1 MDTHMFCTSTPL
13 QISAAVNGRGLLYRW
28 PQFLC
33 QEFCRSSKRENR
45 IGWGWRRLISRRQ
58 LVWFTATVNEG
69 SRYVNIEA
77 SAEEKKQIGEEAL
90 EQREE
95 ESAAEKI
102 IEWNAKQNVSDKW
115 SNVKA
120 FQSNEPSTH
129 PSIHPSVHASML
141 STSYPPTHP
150 QSSNPYSQPDILV
163 AIHPATQPASHS
175 QPLTHSSIC
184 PSIYLFIFLS
194 ISVRLYLYAYQS
206 TCMSVMCLSVISLFI
221 NIKCSWRLR
230 RILQQLWGMSKR
242 TNGNEGRETRVND
255 TGLFWKERRE
265 WST

>member
-1 MDTHMFCTSTPL
+1 MDTHMFCTSAPL
-13 QISAAVNGRGLLYRW
+13 QISAAVSGRGLLYRW

-69 SRYVNIEA
+69 SRYVTIEA

-129 PSIHPSVHASML
+129 PSIHPSVHASMQ

-194 ISVRLYLYAYQS
+194 ICPSIPVCISIHLYVCHVSV
-206 TCMSVMCLSVISLFI
+206 CHLSVYQYKMFLEAEKNPPTIMRHEQ
-221 NIKCSWRLR
+221 KDEWK
-230 RILQQLWGMSKR
+230 WG
-242 TNGNEGRETRVND
+242 
-255 TGLFWKERRE
+255 ERD
-265 WST
+265 